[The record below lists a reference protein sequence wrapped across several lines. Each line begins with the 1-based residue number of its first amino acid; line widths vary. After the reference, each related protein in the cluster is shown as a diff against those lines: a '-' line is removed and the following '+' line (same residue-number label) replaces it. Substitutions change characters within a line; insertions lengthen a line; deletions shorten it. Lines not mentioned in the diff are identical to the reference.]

1 MTALHLAE
9 QATLGALML
18 DPQLPARTA
27 RWLRSEDFDLAW
39 HGRVH
44 AAIRELTVAGQRA
57 DARAVGAL
65 LLDHLGA
72 AAANLSGLVDLLQ
85 AAPTQPVGARY
96 AAVVLE
102 GSLRRQVAAAGVLLK
117 GAALA
122 TALARDPGPV
132 QDACDRVEDLV
143 ASAEQRHAAATGTT
157 RTLAPVPRAS
167 AKVAMA
173 PLWTSALAVDRALA
187 QHPRPSTEEVARREA
202 ALVAA
207 LISRPAS
214 VPGVTEWL
222 RPEALTSQTWR
233 PVYRAVL
240 QLHGTGQAVDEVTVA
255 WEVHRCSAIHGPGPS
270 TQELRDAVADAG
282 PVSVAYAARMVAADQ
297 LRLTADRAAVA
308 LRVDAA
314 NPGLDLGDLLGTA
327 GILTAALR
335 SAAAPVAIAARR
347 PVERHVEPSPMARS
361 LTLVPEPA
369 AVMTL

>member
-9 QATLGALML
+9 QATLGVLML
-18 DPQLPARTA
+18 DPQLPARTV

-65 LLDHLGA
+65 LLDRHGA
-72 AAANLSGLVDLLQ
+72 PAANLPGLVDLLQ
-85 AAPTQPVGARY
+85 AAPAHPVGTRY

-122 TALARDPGPV
+122 TALAGDPGPV
-132 QDACDRVEDLV
+132 RDACDRVEQLI
-143 ASAEQRHAAATGTT
+143 ASAEHRYAAAMRTM
-157 RTLAPVPRAS
+157 RTLVPVPRVPTA
-167 AKVAMA
+167 VAAA
-173 PLWTSALAVDRALA
+173 PLWPSALAADRALSE
-187 QHPRPSTEEVARREA
+187 HPAPSTEEVTRREA
-202 ALVAA
+202 VLVAA
-207 LISRPAS
+207 LIARPAS
-214 VPGVTEWL
+214 VPSVSAWL

-270 TQELRDAVADAG
+270 TPELRDAVADAG
-282 PVSVAYAARMVAADQ
+282 PVSVGYAARMVAADQ

-327 GILTAALR
+327 AILTAALR
-335 SAAAPVAIAARR
+335 STAAPVAIASRP
-347 PVERHVEPSPMARS
+347 PVERHVEPSPMAAS
-361 LTLVPEPA
+361 LALVPDPV